1 MLITISGSQEPKK
14 LRQAEQLVQELPE
27 KATKY
32 YMFTGIPFGKTAVKA
47 AEKKLRS
54 FRSKGYMA
62 LEIAKDPE
70 EAIEWIKARRMADH
84 LLRTAK
90 GESETGDQRSAAD
103 ARESVIID
111 SISTMTANV
120 LFDADEEGE
129 LPADFGQDITE
140 AQAEEKAQ
148 SLLGQLKKLTE
159 YADTVIILTEEPA
172 AAPLYGKNE
181 DLYLKALR
189 TMNEAVFE
197 MSDEVHRI

>member
-1 MLITISGSQEPKK
+1 MDIMK
-14 LRQAEQLVQELPE
+14 LSLEKHREWKGKIEVVSRVPVRTKGDLSLAYTPGVAQAC
-27 KATKY
+27 
-32 YMFTGIPFGKTAVKA
+32 
-47 AEKKLRS
+47 
-54 FRSKGYMA
+54 

-159 YADTVIILTEEPA
+159 YADAVIILTEEPA